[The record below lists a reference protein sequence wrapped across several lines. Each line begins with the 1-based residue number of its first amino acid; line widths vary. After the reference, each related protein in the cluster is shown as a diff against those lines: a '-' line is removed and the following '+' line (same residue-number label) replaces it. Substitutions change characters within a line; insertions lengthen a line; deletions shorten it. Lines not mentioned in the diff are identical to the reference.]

1 MQFFK
6 PGLLAFTLSCTTFI
20 MAQPITLSVKSGQ
33 KYKVENTTK
42 MNTSAEAMGQTM
54 ETIMNSNNTTVYE
67 IKNVSAAALEL
78 SATITTI
85 VVNGSTMGQEMSFDS
100 EKKDNSGPMADVLT
114 PILNKSKSYT
124 MDNKG
129 TIVKQD
135 ETEEAEGQAAMMGI
149 SNVNYTNTDLFLPA
163 LVGKSL
169 KPGDSFDDTGSLKK
183 EKYSTRDSGTYKV
196 TSIENGIASIV
207 YTGIQT
213 IIAIGEQM
221 GMEVTTNSNNIVKS
235 EYQVDVNTGIV
246 LSKATVIESSVS
258 VDIAGMT
265 IPATG
270 KTIVTVKVT
279 AF

>member
-6 PGLLAFTLSCTTFI
+6 TGLLAFTLSCTTFI

-114 PILNKSKSYT
+114 PMFNKSKSYT

-213 IIAIGEQM
+213 IVAIGEQM

>member
-6 PGLLAFTLSCTTFI
+6 TGLLAFTLSCTTFI

-114 PILNKSKSYT
+114 PMFNKSKSYT

-183 EKYSTRDSGTYKV
+183 EKYSTCDSGTYKV

-213 IIAIGEQM
+213 IVAIGEQM

>member
-6 PGLLAFTLSCTTFI
+6 TGLLAFTLSCTTFI